1 MASPLDAVAVK
12 YLSLVKNFLKDDP
25 RKLVQFLRVQ
35 RLLTMRAIQP
45 NQWVKLVSEL
55 FSGNNTLLKAT
66 AALARISQSQQNPG
80 DHLAYKVAALATRSS
95 GQGSPSPN
103 REQFSPPAQQ
113 RPTPLTAIVPQQKNK
128 IDRFFPVAVTP
139 GRRYVPRFVWW
150 GSVFYWRKTQT
161 NECVQKS
168 TTRHDMGKT
177 QRQWV
182 PSSG

>member
-80 DHLAYKVAALATRSS
+80 DHLAYKVAASDWRQAIVSGSS
-95 GQGSPSPN
+95 GLQN
-103 REQFSPPAQQ
+103 
-113 RPTPLTAIVPQQKNK
+113 PLNYEDKL
-128 IDRFFPVAVTP
+128 
-139 GRRYVPRFVWW
+139 
-150 GSVFYWRKTQT
+150 
-161 NECVQKS
+161 
-168 TTRHDMGKT
+168 
-177 QRQWV
+177 
-182 PSSG
+182 

>member
-80 DHLAYKVAALATRSS
+80 DHLAYKVAALATKSS
-95 GQGSPSPN
+95 GQGSPTPN
-103 REQFSPPAQQ
+103 KEQFSPPSSA
-113 RPTPLTAIVPQQKNK
+113 TANAPDGYSPSTKTN
-128 IDRFFPVAVTP
+128 IDRFFPVVVAP
-139 GRRYVPRFVWW
+139 SRR
-150 GSVFYWRKTQT
+150 
-161 NECVQKS
+161 
-168 TTRHDMGKT
+168 
-177 QRQWV
+177 
-182 PSSG
+182 